1 MEDQKKLNEI
11 AQAILRDTVGG
22 LTLENIQLRAQLK
35 ILTEERQTVRPP
47 APVSA
52 RAPLD
57 PRDRDSCREN

>member
-1 MEDQKKLNEI
+1 
-11 AQAILRDTVGG
+11 
-22 LTLENIQLRAQLK
+22 LRAQLK